1 MKAGILTAYLLCFC
15 LGSVNAVAG
24 QAAFDRSAFYA
35 AMASSRLDEIEQ
47 QLTALKTL
55 ALPEK
60 EAYEGALLMKK
71 SGLVTKAKEKL
82 SLFKAGRSKLEN
94 SIAREIDN
102 PEFRFLRLIIQEHA
116 PRIVNYRN
124 ELEKDSKLIRSGF
137 KSLPDI
143 VQTAILDYCKKSTVL
158 KASYF

>member
-1 MKAGILTAYLLCFC
+1 MKAGILTAYLLCLC
-15 LGSVNAVAG
+15 LGSVKAVAG
-24 QAAFDRSAFYA
+24 QGAFDRSAFYA

-116 PRIVNYRN
+116 PKIVNYRN

-137 KSLPDI
+137 KSLPDV